1 MSHLPKK
8 VIKKLEL
15 QVYNPEG
22 YRKFFILKDKGY
34 MVDRREVII
43 RPFNSKAERN
53 KEIYRLY
60 KEEKMTQEFIG
71 KIFGLSQPTI
81 SVIVNKSN
89 DNMCF
94 FYF

>member
-1 MSHLPKK
+1 
-8 VIKKLEL
+8 
-15 QVYNPEG
+15 
-22 YRKFFILKDKGY
+22 